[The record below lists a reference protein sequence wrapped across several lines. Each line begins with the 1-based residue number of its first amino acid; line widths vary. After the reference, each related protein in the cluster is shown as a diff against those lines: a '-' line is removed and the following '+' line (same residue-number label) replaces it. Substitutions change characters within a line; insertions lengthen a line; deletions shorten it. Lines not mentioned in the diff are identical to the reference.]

1 MVIWEVEERG
11 FFNFN
16 LIFNF
21 KCLLVFGCRGSNN
34 FFCLV
39 ILRSGTKEESDFFFL
54 FVSFCVFGFLRELG
68 VFALLVQF
76 EEEDNK
82 KLICLISF
90 FFGDEVTKE
99 SGQKE

>member
-1 MVIWEVEERG
+1 M
-11 FFNFN
+11 
-16 LIFNF
+16 
-21 KCLLVFGCRGSNN
+21 
-34 FFCLV
+34 
-39 ILRSGTKEESDFFFL
+39 
-54 FVSFCVFGFLRELG
+54 FGFLRELG